1 MTVSELIAQL
11 KTMPQEAKVIVRG
24 YEDGVNEADQ
34 IMECRVV
41 PWTLGAFEKK
51 WGMKEIPYY
60 YGLYEFA
67 REGGEEAVFIRSTR
81 DDERG

>member
-1 MTVSELIAQL
+1 
-11 KTMPQEAKVIVRG
+11 MPQEAKVIVCG

-34 IMECRVV
+34 IMECRIV
-41 PWTLGAFEKK
+41 PWTLGVLEKK
-51 WGMKEIPYY
+51 CGMEKIPYY

-81 DDERG
+81 DDEG